1 VHIEGASTLRP
12 TQYSRE
18 ANLRARI
25 AKHVL
30 EVLHVQLNEVIM
42 EHSVL
47 CEQLV
52 MTQKKVEILEEV
64 AFRQ

>member
-1 VHIEGASTLRP
+1 VHVEGASTLRP
-12 TQYSRE
+12 TQYSSE
-18 ANLRARI
+18 ANLRAKI

-30 EVLHVQLNEVIM
+30 EVFARREMDLMHVQLNEVIM

-52 MTQKKVEILEEV
+52 G
-64 AFRQ
+64 A

>member
-1 VHIEGASTLRP
+1 MHIEGAKTLRP
-12 TQYSRE
+12 IRYSRE
-18 ANLRARI
+18 ALRARI

-42 EHSVL
+42 EHNVL

-52 MTQKKVEILEEV
+52 MTQKKVEILKLKV

>member
-1 VHIEGASTLRP
+1 MDLM
-12 TQYSRE
+12 
-18 ANLRARI
+18 
-25 AKHVL
+25 
-30 EVLHVQLNEVIM
+30 HVQLNEVIM

-52 MTQKKVEILEEV
+52 KTQRKVEILELEV